1 MKKFLDDEAFHAEL
15 TNLFLSEGMRA
26 LTVGSI
32 AARLRC
38 SRRRLYELAQTKEE
52 LFCQVTQRHFD
63 TALAAGDAVLEHA
76 QGDLAE
82 ILTQYL
88 WVGAKAG
95 AQLSTPFLEDLEAF
109 PEAKKI
115 FDNYQNLR
123 VAHAQGLIEQGIR
136 QGIFVPCHTL
146 LVIEALRSAGQ
157 RLRHP
162 DFLTQAGLTMDQA
175 FEEFYRIFLGGL
187 LAQRPAGAAKEQQ
200 TRRQPAKASQQVQ

>member
-76 QGDLAE
+76 QGDLAR
-82 ILTQYL
+82 
-88 WVGAKAG
+88 VGRIGLRIVEAG
-95 AQLSTPFLEDLEAF
+95 DRREDDVEDA
-109 PEAKKI
+109 
-115 FDNYQNLR
+115 LR
-123 VAHAQGLIEQGIR
+123 VGRDPMIG
-136 QGIFVPCHTL
+136 
-146 LVIEALRSAGQ
+146 AGD
-157 RLRHP
+157 RH
-162 DFLTQAGLTMDQA
+162 L
-175 FEEFYRIFLGGL
+175 
-187 LAQRPAGAAKEQQ
+187 
-200 TRRQPAKASQQVQ
+200 S